1 MLQNTL
7 QIFLHLWGYKLNPI
21 IWIFPRESKKG
32 ATATMYSVIDW
43 QRQVWEKPLLPDQ
56 LHHLTILWP
65 HQLAEVNVPHVVT
78 EGFIWAFA
86 EPAHN
91 LFLFL
96 PIDVDL
102 AQESEFFLE

>member
-1 MLQNTL
+1 M
-7 QIFLHLWGYKLNPI
+7 
-21 IWIFPRESKKG
+21 
-32 ATATMYSVIDW
+32 
-43 QRQVWEKPLLPDQ
+43 LPDQ
-56 LHHLTILWP
+56 LHHLTIPWP

-78 EGFIWAFA
+78 EEFIWAFA

-102 AQESEFFLE
+102 AQESEFFLQQQMCLVHSFAITICAVVEKKNF